1 MGRHTGPTDR
11 LTRREGVNLM
21 LKPLRSR
28 SAKMPLE
35 REWRRFPPGMH
46 GWRRS
51 KQSEYGRRLREKQ
64 KVKRYY
70 GVRDKQFLR
79 YVRRAERVKGNTGE
93 LLLQLL
99 ERRLDNVVCK
109 LGLGLSRPQARQMVS
124 HGHVHVNGR
133 RVNIP
138 SYQVNVGDVIGVKD
152 ADRTR
157 KLVREN
163 LEIAAGWGLQN
174 WLIRDENALTGTV
187 VGLPT
192 REDVDIP
199 VEENLIIELC
209 SR

>member
-1 MGRHTGPTDR
+1 MGRNTGPTDR

-21 LKPLRSR
+21 LKPIRGR

-46 GWRRS
+46 GWRRVKVS
-51 KQSEYGRRLREKQ
+51 DYGRRLREKQ
-64 KVKRYY
+64 KVKRFY

-79 YVRRAERVKGNTGE
+79 YFRRAEKIRGNTGE

-109 LGLGLSRPQARQMVS
+109 LGLGLSRPQSRQMVS

-133 RVNIP
+133 RVNIA
-138 SYQVNVGDVIGVKD
+138 SYQVDVGDVIGIKD
-152 ADRTR
+152 NDRSK
-157 KLVREN
+157 KLAREN
-163 LEIAAGWGLQN
+163 LEISAAWGLQN
-174 WLIRDENALTGTV
+174 WLIRDENALTGTM

-192 REDVDIP
+192 REDIEIP
-199 VEENLIIELC
+199 VEEQLIVELC

>member
-1 MGRHTGPTDR
+1 
-11 LTRREGVNLM
+11 VNLQ
-21 LKPLRSR
+21 LKPIRSR

-46 GWRRS
+46 GWRRG
-51 KQSEYGRRLREKQ
+51 KTSEYGRRLREKQ

-70 GVRDKQFLR
+70 GVRDEQFVR
-79 YVRRAERVKGNTGE
+79 YVARAAREKGNTGE
-93 LLLQLL
+93 ILLQLL

-109 LGLGLSRPQARQMVS
+109 LGFGLSRPQSRQMVN
-124 HGHVHVNGR
+124 HGHIRVNGR

-138 SYQVNVGDVIGVKD
+138 SFRVSIGDVIGVKD
-152 ADRTR
+152 CDKTR

-163 LEIAAGWGLQN
+163 LEVSSAWGLQN
-174 WLIRDENALTGTV
+174 WIIRDENALTGTV

-192 REDVDIP
+192 REDVEIP
-199 VEENLIIELC
+199 VEEQLIVELC